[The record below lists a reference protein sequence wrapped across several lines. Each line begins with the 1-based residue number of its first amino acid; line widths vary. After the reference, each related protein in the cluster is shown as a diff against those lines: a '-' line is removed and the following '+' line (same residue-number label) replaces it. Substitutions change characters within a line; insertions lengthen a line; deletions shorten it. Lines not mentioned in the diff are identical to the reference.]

1 MPVPVDLGK
10 LSDVVKNDVVKKTVY
25 DQLVAKVNNINPS
38 DFVLKTKYQTDKT
51 KLQKKVPDVTYF
63 VKKTKLTE
71 LENKIPDVS
80 NLATKTA
87 STGGENKIPSV
98 SNLVKKVD
106 YNTKVTE
113 IEKKLSD
120 HNHNIYITTPG
131 FNTLAADVFNAILAQ
146 ANLIAKTDF
155 DGKLS
160 SLNRKNA
167 ANKSKK
173 FLVENELKKLKT
185 FNSIFFIGKSHF
197 E

>member
-1 MPVPVDLGK
+1 MPVDLGK

-98 SNLVKKVD
+98 SNLVKKAD

-120 HNHNIYITTPG
+120 RNHNKYITTLG
-131 FNTLAADVFNAILAQ
+131 FNTLAADIFNAILAQ

>member
-25 DQLVAKVNNINPS
+25 DKLVAKVNNIDTS

-98 SNLVKKVD
+98 SNLVKKAD

-120 HNHNIYITTPG
+120 HNHNKYITTPE
-131 FNTLAADVFNAILAQ
+131 FNTLAADIFNAILAQ

-173 FLVENELKKLKT
+173 LLVENELKKLKT
-185 FNSIFFIGKSHF
+185 FNSIYFIGKSHF

>member
-25 DQLVAKVNNINPS
+25 DQLVAKVNNINTS

-98 SNLVKKVD
+98 SNLVKKAD

-173 FLVENELKKLKT
+173 LLVENELKKLKT
-185 FNSIFFIGKSHF
+185 FNSIYFIGKSHF

>member
-25 DQLVAKVNNINPS
+25 DQLVAKVNNINTS

-98 SNLVKKVD
+98 SNLVKKAD

-120 HNHNIYITTPG
+120 HNHNKYITTPE
-131 FNTLAADVFNAILAQ
+131 FNTLAADIFNAILAQ

-173 FLVENELKKLKT
+173 LLVENELKKLKT
-185 FNSIFFIGKSHF
+185 FNSVYFIGKSHF

>member
-25 DQLVAKVNNINPS
+25 DKLVAKVNNIDTS

-98 SNLVKKVD
+98 SNLVKKAD

-120 HNHNIYITTPG
+120 HNHNKYITTPG
-131 FNTLAADVFNAILAQ
+131 FNTLAADIFNAILAQ

-173 FLVENELKKLKT
+173 LLVENELKKLKT
-185 FNSIFFIGKSHF
+185 FNSIYFIGKSHF

>member
-25 DQLVAKVNNINPS
+25 DQLVAKVNNINTS

-98 SNLVKKVD
+98 SNLVKKAD

-120 HNHNIYITTPG
+120 HNHNKYITTPE
-131 FNTLAADVFNAILAQ
+131 FNTLAADIFNAILAQ

-173 FLVENELKKLKT
+173 LLVENELK
-185 FNSIFFIGKSHF
+185 S
-197 E
+197 

>member
-1 MPVPVDLGK
+1 MGK

-98 SNLVKKVD
+98 SNLVKKAD

-120 HNHNIYITTPG
+120 RNHNKYITTLG
-131 FNTLAADVFNAILAQ
+131 FNTLAADIFNAILAQ

-173 FLVENELKKLKT
+173 LLVENELKKLKT
-185 FNSIFFIGKSHF
+185 FNSIYFIGKSHF

>member
-1 MPVPVDLGK
+1 MPVPVYLGK
-10 LSDVVKNDVVKKTVY
+10 LSDLVKNDVVKKTVY
-25 DQLVAKVNNINPS
+25 DQLVAKVNNINTS

-98 SNLVKKVD
+98 SNLVKKAD

-173 FLVENELKKLKT
+173 LLVENELKKLKT
-185 FNSIFFIGKSHF
+185 FNSIYFIGKSHF

>member
-1 MPVPVDLGK
+1 MPVDLGK

-98 SNLVKKVD
+98 SNLVKKAD

-120 HNHNIYITTPG
+120 RNHNKYITTLG
-131 FNTLAADVFNAILAQ
+131 FNTLAADIFNAILAQ

-167 ANKSKK
+167 ASKSKEL
-173 FLVENELKKLKT
+173 LVGNELKKLKT
-185 FNSIFFIGKSHF
+185 FNSIYFIGKSHF

>member
-1 MPVPVDLGK
+1 MGK

-98 SNLVKKVD
+98 SNLVKKAD

-120 HNHNIYITTPG
+120 RNHNKYITTLG
-131 FNTLAADVFNAILAQ
+131 FNTLAADIFNAILAQ

>member
-1 MPVPVDLGK
+1 MGK

-25 DQLVAKVNNINPS
+25 DQLVAKVNNINTS

-98 SNLVKKVD
+98 SNLVKKAD

-120 HNHNIYITTPG
+120 HNHNKYITTPG
-131 FNTLAADVFNAILAQ
+131 FNTLAADIFNAILAQ

-173 FLVENELKKLKT
+173 LLVENELKKLKT
-185 FNSIFFIGKSHF
+185 FNSIYFIGKSHF